1 MFDYNSLYL
10 VQLALTGY
18 MPVRLYQYR
27 CHRQD
32 FPIRLWRHG
41 FVTAAGWSLLFH
53 IWVLC
58 MSQAMEQFPVIA
70 AAIPLMVTESIT
82 IDIFLLEAANVYRKL
97 KTFQRVNKSGAVAS
111 MSTAGTLDTNR
122 EAPKVP
128 SAARYLACLLTP
140 AASILFIAVNAIVLQ
155 AIPCLVLFSRHQG
168 LAFLPA
174 SECTNNAVH
183 RGCVN
188 LIIVVICKGV
198 VSLLLAAFISFCL
211 SGVQDSTGTKS
222 GLKRVAVSYLL
233 SYALYLVLT
242 TLFGRTALSATNADV
257 FGNLLILG
265 FHAVFHFAITE
276 PVVRAKRFAAESSP
290 ETYQDIHPFLSVP
303 KWFDALYQHAITEC
317 NAENLLFW
325 KSVQECD
332 NGTASPI
339 KRLSRIRSSRSLRRL
354 GVKSDQPQ
362 MQFIYNTFIAPGAPL
377 EVNLPA
383 DVTVSLHA
391 YFKGLAGPPDA
402 CSLSTTQGSA
412 SSILNSSVYTD
423 AVNAIEFLIAQDIL
437 PRFRSTAAG
446 KAAWAE
452 YEASR
457 IERMALDSEV
467 TPTSV
472 AAEKV
477 PHPQR
482 GTSMP
487 VVLEMN

>member
-1 MFDYNSLYL
+1 
-10 VQLALTGY
+10 
-18 MPVRLYQYR
+18 
-27 CHRQD
+27 
-32 FPIRLWRHG
+32 
-41 FVTAAGWSLLFH
+41 
-53 IWVLC
+53 
-58 MSQAMEQFPVIA
+58 MS
-70 AAIPLMVTESIT
+70 
-82 IDIFLLEAANVYRKL
+82 R
-97 KTFQRVNKSGAVAS
+97 
-111 MSTAGTLDTNR
+111 
-122 EAPKVP
+122 
-128 SAARYLACLLTP
+128 
-140 AASILFIAVNAIVLQ
+140 
-155 AIPCLVLFSRHQG
+155 
-168 LAFLPA
+168 
-174 SECTNNAVH
+174 
-183 RGCVN
+183 
-188 LIIVVICKGV
+188 IIVVICKGV

-377 EVNLPA
+377 EVCSRWRSAGMRHQPDRVRLGQPA
-383 DVTVSLHA
+383 CRRDGQPPRLFQRIGRTTRCVLAVDHARVGKFDPEQQRIHRRCERDRVPNSARLVSPVGDRGGHSLLRTYDLH
-391 YFKGLAGPPDA
+391 
-402 CSLSTTQGSA
+402 
-412 SSILNSSVYTD
+412 
-423 AVNAIEFLIAQDIL
+423 
-437 PRFRSTAAG
+437 RHTA
-446 KAAWAE
+446 E
-452 YEASR
+452 VP
-457 IERMALDSEV
+457 LDSSGEGGV
-467 TPTSV
+467 GRVRSQS
-472 AAEKV
+472 
-477 PHPQR
+477 H
-482 GTSMP
+482 
-487 VVLEMN
+487 